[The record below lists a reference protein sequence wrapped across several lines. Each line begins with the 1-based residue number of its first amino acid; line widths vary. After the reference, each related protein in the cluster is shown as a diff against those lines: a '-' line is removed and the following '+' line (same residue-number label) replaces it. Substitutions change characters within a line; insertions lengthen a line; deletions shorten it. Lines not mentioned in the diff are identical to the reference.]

1 MQRESKDTGQL
12 NMMLINARRCDMEM
26 RTQVIKLYGRNYIYD
41 TARHS
46 QSFISNLISDLN
58 KHEWK
63 DKKDKEFAI
72 NLVARAIR

>member
-1 MQRESKDTGQL
+1 
-12 NMMLINARRCDMEM
+12 MEM
-26 RTQVIKLYGRNYIYD
+26 RTQTITLFGRLYIYD
-41 TARHS
+41 QAKHTSAFVS
-46 QSFISNLISDLN
+46 DLISDLN

>member
-12 NMMLINARRCDMEM
+12 NMMLINVRRCDMEI
-26 RTQVIKLYGRNYIYD
+26 RTQTISLFGSLYIYD
-41 TARHS
+41 
-46 QSFISNLISDLN
+46 QSKHTSSFVSTLISDLH

-72 NLVARAIR
+72 KLVARAIR

>member
-1 MQRESKDTGQL
+1 
-12 NMMLINARRCDMEM
+12 MEM
-26 RTQVIKLYGRNYIYD
+26 RTKVINIYGRNYIYD

-46 QSFISNLISDLN
+46 QSFVSNLISDLN

-72 NLVARAIR
+72 KLVARAIR